1 MTAERYVATE
11 ALRQAI
17 CGREAEVLR
26 ALGIEWKKGAH
37 HISCPYPDHADQ
49 NPSWRWDER
58 KARAFCTCI
67 TQRGGHSILDIVKR
81 MEGIEFDAAK
91 LRVAEILGRSDL
103 IHTKGQRMD
112 AASLLQPPPRSAR
125 RRPREPLPRV
135 SAGRATRCRTDAH
148 HRRGRVA

>member
-1 MTAERYVATE
+1 VGKDELTLRSEAQVQPGSTVPMSAERYIATE

-26 ALGIEWKKGAH
+26 ALGIEWKKGVH

-67 TQRGGHSILDIVKR
+67 TTPCRPVRPQGWQVAMLCAEQG
-81 MEGIEFDAAK
+81 A
-91 LRVAEILGRSDL
+91 LRLG
-103 IHTKGQRMD
+103 
-112 AASLLQPPPRSAR
+112 
-125 RRPREPLPRV
+125 V
-135 SAGRATRCRTDAH
+135 
-148 HRRGRVA
+148 